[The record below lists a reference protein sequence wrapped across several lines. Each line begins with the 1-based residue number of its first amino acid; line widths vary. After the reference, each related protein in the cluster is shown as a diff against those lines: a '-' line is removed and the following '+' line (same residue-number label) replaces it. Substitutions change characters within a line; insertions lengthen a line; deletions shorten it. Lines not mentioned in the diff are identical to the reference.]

1 MNNSMKKTGPFSK
14 TPNRNIENHT
24 FLGKIKCKAYQFDEF
39 EVVDIIVFC
48 FDKFTKNSPR
58 KGMKYLVEK
67 RTKGTQIL
75 NMKC

>member
-48 FDKFTKNSPR
+48 FDKFAKNSPR
-58 KGMKYLVEK
+58 KGMKYSVEE
-67 RTKGTQIL
+67 RTSNNT
-75 NMKC
+75 NF

>member
-48 FDKFTKNSPR
+48 FDKFTKNSPGKKGNEIFSRR
-58 KGMKYLVEK
+58 KSIVLHKFL
-67 RTKGTQIL
+67 TS
-75 NMKC
+75 